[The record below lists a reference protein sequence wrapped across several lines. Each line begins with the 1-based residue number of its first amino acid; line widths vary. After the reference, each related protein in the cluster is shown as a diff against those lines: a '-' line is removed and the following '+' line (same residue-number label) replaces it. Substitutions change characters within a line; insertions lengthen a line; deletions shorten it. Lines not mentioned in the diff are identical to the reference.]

1 MDESA
6 KLARFEQTMVPHL
19 KAAYNLAVWL
29 TRNPQDAEDLV
40 QEAYVKALRYFDG
53 FRGEDGRA
61 WLLAI
66 VRNTCLTWLRR
77 TKSVE
82 QAEPFDER
90 LHGGGEDADP
100 EAMLMSEFHAGSV
113 RDCIEALPL
122 EYREAIILREIEEM
136 SYKEIAEVTSI
147 PTGTVMSRLARA
159 RKRLGDCLKS
169 RRGERL

>member
-6 KLARFEQTMVPHL
+6 KLALFEQTMVPHL
-19 KAAYNLAVWL
+19 KAAYNLAMWL
-29 TRNPQDAEDLV
+29 TRNSPDAEDLV
-40 QEAYVKALRYFDG
+40 QEAYIKALRYFDG

-82 QAEPFDER
+82 QTQPFDER
-90 LHGGGEDADP
+90 LHGGGEVADP
-100 EAMLMSEFHAGSV
+100 EAMLLNEFHAGAV

-159 RKRLGDCLKS
+159 RKRLGDCLES
-169 RRGERL
+169 RSGARP